1 MILVQGR
8 QGQEDPLGSLAR
20 QLSGIGDP
28 SKWRGRLPSLWP
40 ANRLAHIWT
49 LRCIPRTQSIHTC
62 ICMYI
67 LKNHKELK
75 KFFQENLSF
84 CVFLFYSNVTLK
96 VVLQSLWHLSLEGVN
111 GQRDCN
117 PLVLTMNTH
126 ALPNQRQ
133 EFGCMWL
140 GLFNNHPCSINEVT
154 LAEKKT

>member
-28 SKWRGRLPSLWP
+28 SKWRERLPSLWP

-67 LKNHKELK
+67 LKNHKKLR

-84 CVFLFYSNVTLK
+84 LCVSILQQCDLKSSFTIPLTLVTWRCGWTEG
-96 VVLQSLWHLSLEGVN
+96 LQ
-111 GQRDCN
+111 